1 MLHVPKTKR
10 LGPPTEALGYP
21 RQPARISKGN
31 IVARII
37 QSVIEIKND
46 GTSTRPQPNDPQSAH
61 PGGSRGGQSSLL
73 PTLRGRRKEQL
84 DSVGVQV
91 LEVPV
96 G

>member
-31 IVARII
+31 IVARMI

-46 GTSTRPQPNDPQSAH
+46 GTSTRPHPNDHQIAYPCR
-61 PGGSRGGQSSLL
+61 SRGRQSSLL
-73 PTLRGRRKEQL
+73 PVLRGRRKKQL